1 MTRRVDDV
9 DLHVIVEDRCILG
22 KNRNTALALQIPRI
36 HDALCHLLI
45 RAENMAL
52 PQHGVNQRR
61 LSMVDVGDD
70 RDIPQLFIYTHFCPM
85 SS

>member
-1 MTRRVDDV
+1 
-9 DLHVIVEDRCILG
+9 
-22 KNRNTALALQIPRI
+22 
-36 HDALCHLLI
+36 
-45 RAENMAL
+45 MAL